1 MMGNGKAWSA
11 ISGKLSLGKMK
22 RYLLSTLLRAV
33 SLSNRRDK
41 LVSWIARNI
50 WAVWV
55 GFVIGGSFVWLL
67 FRVVK

>member
-1 MMGNGKAWSA
+1 MMDNGKAWSA
-11 ISGKLSLGKMK
+11 ICGKLSLGKMK
-22 RYLLSTLLRAV
+22 RYL
-33 SLSNRRDK
+33 RDK
-41 LVSWIARNI
+41 LVSWLARNI